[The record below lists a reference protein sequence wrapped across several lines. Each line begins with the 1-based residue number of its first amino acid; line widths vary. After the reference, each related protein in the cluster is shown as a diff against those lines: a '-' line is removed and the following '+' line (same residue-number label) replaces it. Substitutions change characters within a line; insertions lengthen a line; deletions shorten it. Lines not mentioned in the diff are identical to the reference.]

1 MSVVIGL
8 HIPTAAS
15 ASFPTNLPTIIE
27 TSLDYER
34 KCRLSTVITGY

>member
-27 TSLDYER
+27 
-34 KCRLSTVITGY
+34 STAL